1 MSLIAD
7 LLSKVKQQEPKRDVP
22 PLLKDSV
29 QQATV
34 ERQARNKYTIPLV
47 VVMAIAVTGVGA
59 VFLMDFFDK
68 PAKTLPHT
76 PAVPIQA
83 IPAPAVQQR
92 EPAVAISPPQTAGKD
107 EIHTAAKK
115 EPIRTEAAS
124 VVHKKASPKRQV
136 QKAAPKL
143 AGDWQEMKQERAS
156 GVRSEAQGEETEK
169 ISKQDKDVYLYTAR
183 TYELQKNYQKAL
195 SDYRKVLTVDPRNFM
210 VMNNISSALIQ
221 LGSYDE
227 AIKYAEK
234 ALHIRKDYIYSFIN
248 MGVAYSQLGRYNE
261 GEGYLRRALLME
273 PSNRYALLNL
283 GLLYE
288 KSKAYDKAR
297 EIFIRLSDTGD
308 AQGYIGLARIA
319 EKQGRT
325 AEAVNYYRAAMS
337 LEVSNS
343 PIWNLANDRLW
354 QLTK

>member
-1 MSLIAD
+1 MSLITD

-29 QQATV
+29 QHATV
-34 ERQARNKYTIPLV
+34 ERQARNKYTIPVV
-47 VVMAIAVTGVGA
+47 VVMAIVVTGVGA
-59 VFLMDFFDK
+59 MFLMDFFDK
-68 PAKTLPHT
+68 PAKSLPPRQPVAAT
-76 PAVPIQA
+76 SLQP
-83 IPAPAVQQR
+83 R
-92 EPAVAISPPQTAGKD
+92 EPALVPSPPR
-107 EIHTAAKK
+107 AAEKVAMPATIK
-115 EPIRTEAAS
+115 EEPEKIEGAPPH
-124 VVHKKASPKRQV
+124 HKKTSLKRLAR
-136 QKAAPKL
+136 KPAPKS
-143 AGDWQEMKQERAS
+143 AGDWKEMKQERAS
-156 GVRSEAQGEETEK
+156 GVNSEEQVDENEK

-227 AIKYAEK
+227 AVRYAEK
-234 ALHIRKDYIYSFIN
+234 ALHIRKDYIYSLIN
-248 MGVAYSQLGRYNE
+248 MGVAYSHLGKYKE
-261 GEGYLRRALLME
+261 GESYLQRALLME
-273 PSNRYALLNL
+273 PSNRNALLNI

-288 KSKAYDKAR
+288 KSKSYDKAR
-297 EIFIRLSDTGD
+297 EFFIRLSDTGD